1 MRKNPK
7 EKKHPRIRRRV
18 FAYLA
23 AFVAFVLALLW
34 LMQIVWL
41 DDFYRWDKTRQI
53 TQAAD
58 AVESNIGNAQLSAL
72 MDRLAQ
78 QNDVCILLL
87 DSDKHVFLSSDD
99 IHYCLIHRMSSR
111 DLSFWCSMI
120 PENGDTLTE
129 LFNIAP
135 FGGDQYNSHQFR
147 GNVPKMEDDKKQ
159 SLLCAR
165 RVTLPDGTDGYLL
178 LNSIITP
185 LDSTVATLR
194 TQLMLITIIV
204 LLGATLLAML
214 ISRKVTRSIVET
226 SEAAHSLSRG
236 QYEIPPHGCEYRE
249 MAELNDTLV
258 YAAKE
263 LSQVENLQ
271 HELIANISHDLRTP
285 LTMIGGYVE
294 MMRDIPGEATPEQA
308 HTIGVE
314 LAQRLL
320 GGRYEVVV
328 ATHLDRAHLHN
339 HVVFNA
345 VSFVD
350 GRMYR
355 DTFRDYYEG
364 IRGVSD
370 ALCREHGLS
379 IIEPSEAAVPQ
390 GQYQAQR
397 HGRTTLRDVVRRDVD
412 EAIRRSYSYADFFR
426 EMRRM
431 GYQVK
436 SGANVKHTAVR
447 PPDGQ
452 RFIRL
457 DSLGDGYDEAAI
469 RGRIKAAPQ
478 PVQLPRK
485 IYRIRQRPMQKK
497 PLSYFQRLYLYYLY
511 LLSSPRRKA
520 YRTSPALRR
529 EVLKLDR
536 YQAQFRYLRTN
547 RIETRQ
553 QLTKQ
558 RDALQA
564 EMDALTEQRRQLY
577 LARRRGVTG
586 LDADI
591 AAYTDRLRILRRE
604 WKQCCCIETDAQR
617 IEQQLTVQ
625 REQEISEKGG
635 REHGCRQRS
644 R

>member
-58 AVESNIGNAQLSAL
+58 AVESNIGNEQLSAL
-72 MDRLAQ
+72 IDRLAQ

-120 PENGDTLTE
+120 PENGNTLTK

-165 RVTLPDGTDGYLL
+165 RVTLPDGTGGYLL

-249 MAELNDTLV
+249 MAELNGTLV

-294 MMRDIPGEATPEQA
+294 MMRDIPGEATPENMQVIIDE
-308 HTIGVE
+308 T
-314 LAQRLL
+314 QRLTSL
-320 GGRYEVVV
+320 VNEL
-328 ATHLDRAHLHN
+328 LDFSRLQTGALALNIMEPAFQH
-339 HVVFNA
+339 
-345 VSFVD
+345 
-350 GRMYR
+350 
-355 DTFRDYYEG
+355 FR
-364 IRGVSD
+364 
-370 ALCREHGLS
+370 
-379 IIEPSEAAVPQ
+379 
-390 GQYQAQR
+390 
-397 HGRTTLRDVVRRDVD
+397 
-412 EAIRRSYSYADFFR
+412 
-426 EMRRM
+426 
-431 GYQVK
+431 
-436 SGANVKHTAVR
+436 
-447 PPDGQ
+447 
-452 RFIRL
+452 
-457 DSLGDGYDEAAI
+457 
-469 RGRIKAAPQ
+469 
-478 PVQLPRK
+478 
-485 IYRIRQRPMQKK
+485 
-497 PLSYFQRLYLYYLY
+497 
-511 LLSSPRRKA
+511 LL
-520 YRTSPALRR
+520 
-529 EVLKLDR
+529 
-536 YQAQFRYLRTN
+536 
-547 RIETRQ
+547 
-553 QLTKQ
+553 
-558 RDALQA
+558 
-564 EMDALTEQRRQLY
+564 
-577 LARRRGVTG
+577 
-586 LDADI
+586 
-591 AAYTDRLRILRRE
+591 
-604 WKQCCCIETDAQR
+604 
-617 IEQQLTVQ
+617 
-625 REQEISEKGG
+625 
-635 REHGCRQRS
+635 
-644 R
+644 

>member
-165 RVTLPDGTDGYLL
+165 RVTLPDGTGGYLL

-194 TQLMLITIIV
+194 MQLMLITTIV

-236 QYEIPPHGCEYRE
+236 QYEIPRVPRNGGTERHAGIRRKGVKSGGEPAARADCQHQPRPAHAADDDWRLRRDDARHPRRGNAGEHAGDHRRDAAPDE
-249 MAELNDTLV
+249 FGQRTAGFQPPADGRAAALNPAPYPFTASVQAITDRV
-258 YAAKE
+258 
-263 LSQVENLQ
+263 SRMVQQN
-271 HELIANISHDLRTP
+271 
-285 LTMIGGYVE
+285 GY
-294 MMRDIPGEATPEQA
+294 Q
-308 HTIGVE
+308 
-314 LAQRLL
+314 
-320 GGRYEVVV
+320 
-328 ATHLDRAHLHN
+328 
-339 HVVFNA
+339 VVFHPQAQVKAIADEQRIAQVVYNLVGNA
-345 VSFVD
+345 LTYTGEDKTVEIHQEVIGKMVRLTIHDS
-350 GRMYR
+350 GKGIAPEELPLIWNRYYR
-355 DTFRDYYEG
+355 TQETHKRAIIG
-364 IRGVSD
+364 SG
-370 ALCREHGLS
+370 LGLS
-379 IIEPSEAAVPQ
+379 IVRSILEKHNVPF
-390 GQYQAQR
+390 G
-397 HGRTTLRDVVRRDVD
+397 VD
-412 EAIRRSYSYADFFR
+412 SKEGEGTSFWF
-426 EMRRM
+426 E
-431 GYQVK
+431 
-436 SGANVKHTAVR
+436 
-447 PPDGQ
+447 
-452 RFIRL
+452 
-457 DSLGDGYDEAAI
+457 
-469 RGRIKAAPQ
+469 
-478 PVQLPRK
+478 LP
-485 IYRIRQRPMQKK
+485 
-497 PLSYFQRLYLYYLY
+497 
-511 LLSSPRRKA
+511 
-520 YRTSPALRR
+520 
-529 EVLKLDR
+529 
-536 YQAQFRYLRTN
+536 
-547 RIETRQ
+547 
-553 QLTKQ
+553 
-558 RDALQA
+558 
-564 EMDALTEQRRQLY
+564 LTE
-577 LARRRGVTG
+577 
-586 LDADI
+586 
-591 AAYTDRLRILRRE
+591 E
-604 WKQCCCIETDAQR
+604 
-617 IEQQLTVQ
+617 
-625 REQEISEKGG
+625 
-635 REHGCRQRS
+635 
-644 R
+644 

>member
-58 AVESNIGNAQLSAL
+58 AVENNIGNAQLSAL

-99 IHYCLIHRMSSR
+99 IHYCLI
-111 DLSFWCSMI
+111 
-120 PENGDTLTE
+120 
-129 LFNIAP
+129 
-135 FGGDQYNSHQFR
+135 R

-294 MMRDIPGEATPEQA
+294 MMRDIPGEATPENMQVIIDE
-308 HTIGVE
+308 T
-314 LAQRLL
+314 QRLTSL
-320 GGRYEVVV
+320 VNEL
-328 ATHLDRAHLHN
+328 LDFSRLQTGALALN
-339 HVVFNA
+339 PAPYPFTASVQAITDRVSRMVQQNGYQVVFHPAAQVKAIADEQRIAQVVYNLVGNA
-345 VSFVD
+345 LTYTGEDKTVEIHQEVIGKMVRLTIHDS
-350 GRMYR
+350 GKGIAPEELPLIWNRYYR
-355 DTFRDYYEG
+355 TQETHKRAIIG
-364 IRGVSD
+364 SG
-370 ALCREHGLS
+370 LGLS
-379 IIEPSEAAVPQ
+379 IVRSILEKHNVPF
-390 GQYQAQR
+390 GVESKE
-397 HGRTTLRDVVRRDVD
+397 GEGTSFWF
-412 EAIRRSYSYADFFR
+412 E
-426 EMRRM
+426 
-431 GYQVK
+431 
-436 SGANVKHTAVR
+436 
-447 PPDGQ
+447 
-452 RFIRL
+452 
-457 DSLGDGYDEAAI
+457 
-469 RGRIKAAPQ
+469 
-478 PVQLPRK
+478 LP
-485 IYRIRQRPMQKK
+485 
-497 PLSYFQRLYLYYLY
+497 L
-511 LLSSPRRKA
+511 
-520 YRTSPALRR
+520 
-529 EVLKLDR
+529 
-536 YQAQFRYLRTN
+536 
-547 RIETRQ
+547 
-553 QLTKQ
+553 
-558 RDALQA
+558 A
-564 EMDALTEQRRQLY
+564 E
-577 LARRRGVTG
+577 G
-586 LDADI
+586 
-591 AAYTDRLRILRRE
+591 
-604 WKQCCCIETDAQR
+604 
-617 IEQQLTVQ
+617 
-625 REQEISEKGG
+625 
-635 REHGCRQRS
+635 
-644 R
+644 

>member
-58 AVESNIGNAQLSAL
+58 AVESNIGNEQLSAL

-87 DSDKHVFLSSDD
+87 DSSKHVFLSSDD

-120 PENGDTLTE
+120 PENGNTLTK

-165 RVTLPDGTDGYLL
+165 RVTLPDGTGGYLL

-226 SEAAHSLSRG
+226 SEAAHSLLARAVRNS
-236 QYEIPPHGCEYRE
+236 PHGCEYRE
-249 MAELNDTLV
+249 MAELNGTLV

-294 MMRDIPGEATPEQA
+294 MMRDIPGEATPENMQVIIDE
-308 HTIGVE
+308 T
-314 LAQRLL
+314 QRLTSL
-320 GGRYEVVV
+320 VNELLDFSRLQTGALALNPAPYPVHRVCAGDYRPREPHGAAERLSGGVPSGC
-328 ATHLDRAHLHN
+328 A
-339 HVVFNA
+339 
-345 VSFVD
+345 
-350 GRMYR
+350 G
-355 DTFRDYYEG
+355 EG
-364 IRGVSD
+364 NRG
-370 ALCREHGLS
+370 
-379 IIEPSEAAVPQ
+379 
-390 GQYQAQR
+390 
-397 HGRTTLRDVVRRDVD
+397 
-412 EAIRRSYSYADFFR
+412 
-426 EMRRM
+426 
-431 GYQVK
+431 
-436 SGANVKHTAVR
+436 
-447 PPDGQ
+447 
-452 RFIRL
+452 
-457 DSLGDGYDEAAI
+457 
-469 RGRIKAAPQ
+469 
-478 PVQLPRK
+478 
-485 IYRIRQRPMQKK
+485 
-497 PLSYFQRLYLYYLY
+497 
-511 LLSSPRRKA
+511 
-520 YRTSPALRR
+520 
-529 EVLKLDR
+529 
-536 YQAQFRYLRTN
+536 
-547 RIETRQ
+547 
-553 QLTKQ
+553 
-558 RDALQA
+558 
-564 EMDALTEQRRQLY
+564 
-577 LARRRGVTG
+577 
-586 LDADI
+586 
-591 AAYTDRLRILRRE
+591 
-604 WKQCCCIETDAQR
+604 
-617 IEQQLTVQ
+617 
-625 REQEISEKGG
+625 
-635 REHGCRQRS
+635 
-644 R
+644 